1 MLFIQ
6 EAEQI
11 WLSKFGHMNLPCDD
25 SGHKAL
31 VSKVAW
37 VNGYVFAKIDLS
49 LALDREIQQ
58 LIEKEKLHGV
68 YDIEFNSGCLHGKRS
83 RISA

>member
-58 LIEKEKLHGV
+58 LIEKSYMVFMTL
-68 YDIEFNSGCLHGKRS
+68 NSIMVAWKRS

>member
-49 LALDREIQQ
+49 LALETQP
-58 LIEKEKLHGV
+58 
-68 YDIEFNSGCLHGKRS
+68 
-83 RISA
+83 

>member
-6 EAEQI
+6 EAERI

-58 LIEKEKLHGV
+58 LIEKEKLHGI
-68 YDIEFNSGCLHGKRS
+68 YDIEFNNGCLHGKRS